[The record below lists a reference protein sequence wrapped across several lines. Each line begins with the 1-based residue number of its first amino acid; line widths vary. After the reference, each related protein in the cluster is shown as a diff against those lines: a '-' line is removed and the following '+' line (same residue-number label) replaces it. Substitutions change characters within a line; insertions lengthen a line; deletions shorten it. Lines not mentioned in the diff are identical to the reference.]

1 MELNK
6 RKKESKGEKGEKT
19 ETPARRNTGK
29 PRKKSRQIK
38 LRTEALL
45 IKPAQGRTY
54 SEVLSQIRQSVK
66 PEETETEIRAV
77 RQTRSGDV
85 LLEFGKK
92 SKNRA
97 DFNIKVKEVL
107 GEMGSVKNLEPRVSL
122 EMRDLDSCTIVVEVQ
137 EAIKKHL
144 EMPDADVRVS
154 LSKVNTKGLKVVV
167 IQ

>member
-1 MELNK
+1 M
-6 RKKESKGEKGEKT
+6 
-19 ETPARRNTGK
+19 
-29 PRKKSRQIK
+29 
-38 LRTEALL
+38 
-45 IKPAQGRTY
+45 
-54 SEVLSQIRQSVK
+54 
-66 PEETETEIRAV
+66 

-85 LLEFGKK
+85 LLEFGKN